1 MVTSVW
7 ICTPRWDLASMLR
20 KISWSKT
27 PQLKV
32 QSKNATSL
40 LQSTSMVLIWPNLTR
55 LSTKSRVCKPSL
67 ANWLKDASN
76 RSKSL
81 PRLLVTQAVSSL
93 KARRRRSKHRS
104 LRCLDL
110 QPCRPQSRRV
120 DLSQLSETLL
130 PLSLR
135 DYTLRFSSKDAKTN
149 LLASS
154 IAKESIESSCTKLN
168 RRTKEWWWLTI

>member
-1 MVTSVW
+1 MVTSAW

-32 QSKNATSL
+32 QSKSATSL
-40 LQSTSMVLIWPNLTR
+40 LQSTSMVLIWPNPTR
-55 LSTKSRVCKPSL
+55 LSTKLRVSKPSL
-67 ANWLKDASN
+67 TNWLKDASN

-81 PRLLVTQAVSSL
+81 PQLLVTQAVSSL
-93 KARRRRSKHRS
+93 KARRRSKHRS
-104 LRCLDL
+104 LRCLDP
-110 QPCRPQSRRV
+110 QPCRPQLRRA
-120 DLSQLSETLL
+120 DSSPLSETQH

-135 DYTLRFSSKDAKTN
+135 DYTLRFSYKDAKTN

-154 IAKESIESSCTKLN
+154 IAKELTESSCTKLN
-168 RRTKEWWWLTI
+168 RRTKEWWWVTTI